1 MPEVL
6 EMKKFKFIVSVST
19 LEIVEAYNLKEARYQ
34 INKLIEEGY
43 YGDEGSI
50 SFRHHKEGV

>member
-1 MPEVL
+1 
-6 EMKKFKFIVSVST
+6 MKKFKFIVSVST